1 MYTFPTEARKVL
13 EAMPVPLAYY
23 QRDGEGRIVATLVTD
38 GLCRMMNADR
48 QKLTSLLNG
57 SMFDRIHPDDVGR
70 ITRIT
75 GEFSR
80 RLCGY
85 DVIYRSKYN
94 PDDDYHY
101 IHSVGKFQPTPDGSD
116 LAVIVYTDIS
126 SAEGESRFLVEN
138 YELFQKDHFYTDPV
152 TGLPNSNYLHE
163 FADERVNRLR
173 DGNRQAALF
182 HFDVRGMRSYNT
194 QYGYSKGDD
203 LLRLVADVLKDHFPN
218 AMIARAAEDHF
229 IVITEYTDS
238 RDVAAT
244 IESANARI
252 RSGAYGNTLGI
263 QVGICLYDAN
273 TDTAKAMERAR
284 IAHRDIGHDLNRL
297 FAVYTH
303 ETDERYWN
311 QQYILETFE
320 QALQQEWIKIYY
332 QAIMRVKTGRA
343 AALEA
348 LARWVDPVRGII
360 SPAEFIPVLEKYHLL
375 YRLDLYMVEQFLKE
389 LPLRAEVGLPIIPV
403 SINFSAQ
410 DFDHA
415 DIVASLNALFQRHGV
430 DKENII
436 IEITEQDV
444 ATATDRFKQ
453 QLHDLRN
460 NGYRLW
466 FDDFGSGYSSL
477 NVLSQF
483 DVDVLKIDLEFL
495 RHLDDHNGANRHI
508 MRAIVEMA
516 KKLGIRT
523 LVEGMETQAHLQFL
537 REIGCD
543 FAQGFYY
550 YKPESLASII
560 FKIRKGNAILA
571 CESPQERRQL
581 RQEWNAARPNAD
593 PTNAAGPQIPP
604 PAIAKE

>member
-1 MYTFPTEARKVL
+1 MYTFPMEARKVL

-48 QKLTSLLNG
+48 QTLTSLLNG

-70 ITRIT
+70 VARIT
-75 GEFSR
+75 EEFSR

-85 DVIYRSKYN
+85 DVIYRVKYN

-126 SAEGESRFLVEN
+126 SAQGESRFLVEN

-182 HFDVRGMRSYNT
+182 HFDVRGMRSYNA

-375 YRLDLYMVEQFLKE
+375 YKLDLYMVEQFLKE

-581 RQEWNAARPNAD
+581 RQEWNAARSNAD
-593 PTNAAGPQIPP
+593 PMNAAGPQIPP